1 MDYDQDMDYGA
12 DMMLGANL
20 YDDASPDIL
29 GVPNAQADY
38 WDMQEFADNC
48 EPTAESFIIK
58 QFGYDDIST
67 NDFAY
72 ISQANGWYSPGGG
85 TNPEH
90 LGDMMDLFGIDNHTI
105 SNATIQDLASE
116 IADGHG
122 VIVGIRADQLWD
134 QGPLQELWNWLADIF
149 GFDNPVD
156 SPADH
161 AVCVTGIDMSDPDN
175 PMVIL
180 NDPGHPDGQGAAYP
194 LDRFMD
200 AWENSNF
207 VMNAT
212 DNPLPAFTAQNEA
225 IRDAISQYMTDND
238 LPMPYYNDQSGASDF
253 GLNDFADSL
262 HDLSGPVNGILNDIG
277 DTLGSI
283 AGVVVAAATIKSV
296 GSSLF
301 DGDSL
306 AYSI

>member
-1 MDYDQDMDYGA
+1 MDYDQYDAPDMA
-12 DMMLGANL
+12 FGANL

-29 GVPNAQADY
+29 GVPNAQADF
-38 WDMQEFADNC
+38 WDMQEFVDNC

-58 QFGYDDIST
+58 QFGYDNIST

-72 ISQANGWYSPGGG
+72 ISNANGWYQPGGG

-90 LGDMMDLFGIDNHTI
+90 LGDMMDIFGIDNHTV

-116 IADGHG
+116 IANGHG
-122 VIVGIRADQLWD
+122 VIVGVRADQLWD
-134 QGPLQELWNWLADIF
+134 QGPLQDLWNWLADIF

-180 NDPGHPDGQGAAYP
+180 NDPGHPNGQGAAYP

-207 VMNAT
+207 VMNST
-212 DNPLPAFTAQNEA
+212 DSPLPAFTAQNEA
-225 IRDAISQYMTDND
+225 IRDSISQYLADND
-238 LPMPYYNDQSGASDF
+238 IAIPAPPSEPSGF
-253 GLNDFADSL
+253 GLNDIADSV
-262 HDLSGPVNGILNDIG
+262 HDFAGPLTGILDDISG
-277 DTLGSI
+277 VLAGI
-283 AGVVVAAATIKSV
+283 AVGATALAQIDDALDN
-296 GSSLF
+296 LF
-301 DGDSL
+301 DADSF
-306 AYSI
+306 AYSL

>member
-1 MDYDQDMDYGA
+1 MDYDQYDAPDMA
-12 DMMLGANL
+12 FGANL

-29 GVPNAQADY
+29 GVPNAQADF

-58 QFGYDDIST
+58 QFGYDNIST

-72 ISQANGWYSPGGG
+72 ISNANGWYQPGGG

-90 LGDMMDLFGIDNHTI
+90 LGDLKDLFGIDNHTV

-116 IADGHG
+116 IANGHG
-122 VIVGIRADQLWD
+122 VIVGVRADQLWD
-134 QGPLQELWNWLADIF
+134 QGPLQDLWNWLADIF

-156 SPADH
+156 APADH

-180 NDPGHPDGQGAAYP
+180 NDPGHPNGQGAAYP

-200 AWENSNF
+200 AWENSDF

-212 DNPLPAFTAQNEA
+212 DSPLPAFTAQNEA
-225 IRDAISQYMTDND
+225 IRDAISQYMADND
-238 LPMPYYNDQSGASDF
+238 LPVPYDFTPSGASDL

-262 HDLSGPVNGILNDIG
+262 HDLSGPVNSILNDIG
-277 DTLGSI
+277 AILGGI
-283 AGVVVAAATIKSV
+283 AGVVVSAAVINNALDSF
-296 GSSLF
+296 S

>member
-1 MDYDQDMDYGA
+1 MDYDQYDAPDMA
-12 DMMLGANL
+12 FGANL

-29 GVPNAQADY
+29 GVPNAQADF

-58 QFGYDDIST
+58 QFGYDNIST

-72 ISQANGWYSPGGG
+72 ISNANGWYQPGGG

-90 LGDMMDLFGIDNHTI
+90 LGDMMDLFGIDNHTV

-116 IADGHG
+116 IANGHG
-122 VIVGIRADQLWD
+122 VIVGVRADQLWD
-134 QGPLQELWNWLADIF
+134 QGPLQDLWNWLADIF

-156 SPADH
+156 APADH

-180 NDPGHPDGQGAAYP
+180 NDPGHPNGQGAAYP
-194 LDRFMD
+194 LNRFMD

-212 DNPLPAFTAQNEA
+212 DSPLPAFTAQNEA
-225 IRDAISQYMTDND
+225 IRDAISQYMADND
-238 LPMPYYNDQSGASDF
+238 LPKPYDFTPSGASDF

-262 HDLSGPVNGILNDIG
+262 HDLSGPVNSILNDIG
-277 DTLGSI
+277 AILGGI
-283 AGVVVAAATIKSV
+283 AGVVVSAAVINNALDSF
-296 GSSLF
+296 S